1 MKTLES
7 YSFIRG
13 FNHEPNFFTYT
24 HEEAEKEL
32 GYAKRL
38 GLNSCRLFMSLGF
51 WQRDKKVFLDRISS
65 AQRGAWGSP
74 PCPSC

>member
-32 GYAKRL
+32 GYAKQL
-38 GLNSCRLFMSLGF
+38 PSVYVPGF
-51 WQRDKKVFLDRISS
+51 L
-65 AQRGAWGSP
+65 AAG
-74 PCPSC
+74 